1 MRAAAP
7 NAAISTPA
15 NGMMSHAPAIAKP
28 AAMTADNAA
37 SEPKTKA
44 SKRKSSELAWRLKYV
59 NPAPSCSRIDSKMG
73 SLLTG
78 ASHSFQTRG
87 L

>member
-1 MRAAAP
+1 MHAAVP

-15 NGMMSHAPAIAKP
+15 NGMMSHAPAIAK
-28 AAMTADNAA
+28 AVAMATENTA
-37 SEPKTKA
+37 SEPKTAA
-44 SKRKSSELAWRLKYV
+44 SKRTSSELAWRLKYV
-59 NPAPSCSRIDSKMG
+59 NPAPSCSKIDSKMG